1 MLLAD
6 IFIYLFVVVNKEKKK
21 EKKKKRKKKKK
32 EKKNLCRQFQWMK
45 KEFTGTTVTTV
56 ESVSDNLNNEDL
68 AWVAGGLLFFWY
80 DFFLDSYSKGYCAN
94 SVSASLQHLRCS
106 NSYFVNHKTTPK
118 KPPATQT
125 YEDLVAACQ
134 MWAKHRW
141 ESNYEGS
148 LLSRARDVH
157 LLFGREFT
165 ACNFSVSITIIIV
178 NYYRSKVNYYHSRA
192 HHVTCK

>member
-125 YEDLVAACQ
+125 YEDFVAACQ
-134 MWAKHRW
+134 M
-141 ESNYEGS
+141 
-148 LLSRARDVH
+148 
-157 LLFGREFT
+157 
-165 ACNFSVSITIIIV
+165 
-178 NYYRSKVNYYHSRA
+178 
-192 HHVTCK
+192 

>member
-1 MLLAD
+1 MATDRFFFSNTFHFYCNLFCYLLT
-6 IFIYLFVVVNKEKKK
+6 YLFTYLLLSIKKK
-21 EKKKKRKKKKK
+21 KKKKRKKKKK

-134 MWAKHRW
+134 M
-141 ESNYEGS
+141 
-148 LLSRARDVH
+148 
-157 LLFGREFT
+157 
-165 ACNFSVSITIIIV
+165 
-178 NYYRSKVNYYHSRA
+178 
-192 HHVTCK
+192 

>member
-1 MLLAD
+1 MDEKRIHRNKYSWICEWQPKQWRFSLRSWR
-6 IFIYLFVVVNKEKKK
+6 FIVFLVWF
-21 EKKKKRKKKKK
+21 
-32 EKKNLCRQFQWMK
+32 
-45 KEFTGTTVTTV
+45 
-56 ESVSDNLNNEDL
+56 
-68 AWVAGGLLFFWY
+68 
-80 DFFLDSYSKGYCAN
+80 FFLDSYSKGYCAN
-94 SVSASLQHLRCS
+94 SVSASLQHLCRS

-134 MWAKHRW
+134 MWAEHRW
-141 ESNYEGS
+141 ESNHKGS

-157 LLFGREFT
+157 LRFGREFT

-178 NYYRSKVNYYHSRA
+178 SYYHSKVNYYHSRA

>member
-1 MLLAD
+1 MSKGQSRQFFEVHVQLA
-6 IFIYLFVVVNKEKKK
+6 FSAGSFSGW
-21 EKKKKRKKKKK
+21 
-32 EKKNLCRQFQWMK
+32 KKNSQEQVQLNLWQPKQWRFCLYSWQFNRFSGMI
-45 KEFTGTTVTTV
+45 
-56 ESVSDNLNNEDL
+56 
-68 AWVAGGLLFFWY
+68 
-80 DFFLDSYSKGYCAN
+80 FFLDSYSKGYCAN
-94 SVSASLQHLRCS
+94 SVSTSLQHLHHS

-134 MWAKHRW
+134 MWAEHRC
-141 ESNYEGS
+141 ESNHKGS

-178 NYYRSKVNYYHSRA
+178 NYYHSKVNYYHSRA